1 MPRLR
6 EEFDSDLI
14 TRHRPADYRT
24 TVNQYEVPCSV
35 CGKILFVDDDTKRDF
50 ERAIE
55 RDLDYRLTCFE
66 CEQEYDR
73 LAYEER

>member
-1 MPRLR
+1 MRRLR

-14 TRHRPADYRT
+14 TRHRPGEYRT

-35 CGKILFVDDDTKRDF
+35 CSKILFVDEDTKRDF
-50 ERAIE
+50 DRAIE
-55 RDLDYRLTCFE
+55 QDLDYRLMCFE
-66 CEQEYDR
+66 CDQEYDR

>member
-14 TRHRPADYRT
+14 TRQWPADYRT
-24 TVNQYEVPCSV
+24 TTNHFEAPCSV
-35 CGKILFVDDDTKRDF
+35 CGKILFVSEETKRDF

-55 RDLDYRLTCFE
+55 QDLDYTLTCFD
-66 CEQEYDR
+66 CDQEYDES
-73 LAYEER
+73 AYE